1 MWWNED
7 SLSHLQ
13 WFLKAPPHSENCLHA
28 LSQLNV
34 KKNQIREKWL
44 CFVCPLHRSPPSASS
59 IFIFSKGP
67 VTGEL
72 QICLFHLL
80 TFRGGVVVGVFS
92 VLLRSLTP
100 VAIQRGGRRSLTQHL
115 LPLLLLLA
123 VFISPL
129 IRVTLCSFR
138 RSKHTHA
145 F

>member
-1 MWWNED
+1 MWWNEG

-13 WFLKAPPHSENCLHA
+13 LFLKAPPHSENCLRA
-28 LSQLNV
+28 LSQMNV
-34 KKNQIREKWL
+34 KKNQIPETLL

-59 IFIFSKGP
+59 LFIFPKGP
-67 VTGEL
+67 VTGDI
-72 QICLFHLL
+72 QMCLFHLL
-80 TFRGGVVVGVFS
+80 TFRDGLVVGVFS

-123 VFISPL
+123 VFISLL